1 MTTEIKAP
9 TVEILKQIAPLVRE
23 NDKIKRKMA
32 DLQKQ
37 SDALEFQITQ
47 LIASGDNQ
55 QPQA

>member
-1 MTTEIKAP
+1 MTGEIKAP

-47 LIASGDNQ
+47 LIASGDNGLKE
-55 QPQA
+55 